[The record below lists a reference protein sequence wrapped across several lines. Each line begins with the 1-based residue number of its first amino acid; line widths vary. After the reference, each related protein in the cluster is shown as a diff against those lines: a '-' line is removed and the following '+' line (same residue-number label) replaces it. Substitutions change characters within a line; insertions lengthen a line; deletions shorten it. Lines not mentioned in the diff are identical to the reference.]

1 MTVGSLKS
9 PEVHAGNLVNAQALE
24 KGYFE
29 SGLVIH
35 NILRMNTFN
44 IGYFGV
50 GVGAF
55 YRYGPYQYPIER
67 ANWAFKLAMMYSI
80 NYRALLTV
88 LYRLCHEGQLNRVWW
103 SYSLKPKT
111 IRFLNV
117 ICLDI

>member
-1 MTVGSLKS
+1 MKALKRMAYAIIFVAILS
-9 PEVHAGNLVNAQALE
+9 NGNLVNAQALD
-24 KGYFE
+24 KGYYE

-80 NYRALLTV
+80 N
-88 LYRLCHEGQLNRVWW
+88 
-103 SYSLKPKT
+103 
-111 IRFLNV
+111 
-117 ICLDI
+117 